1 MNKISLEMHTISA
14 ESRKGELLAGK
25 MDAKMQASGERE
37 SRPGS
42 TTMAV
47 ITASEVCFSPLNAVR
62 GNYFKM
68 LLCIT

>member
-1 MNKISLEMHTISA
+1 MHTISA
-14 ESRKGELLAGK
+14 ESREGKLLAGK
-25 MDAKMQASGERE
+25 MNGKKQASDEGE

-47 ITASEVCFSPLNAVR
+47 ITASDVCFSPLNAVR
-62 GNYFKM
+62 VNYFKM